1 MLMPTTDTDMLPMLT
16 LDTVPTDTDTPGMV
30 VTDISARGPLMPSP
44 RLMPLPPLRLPL
56 MLMPTTDTDML
67 PMPTLDTV
75 PTDTDTPGMVVTDL
89 SARGPLMPMP
99 MPTTAMEAMATDT
112 EATDIGMVDTG
123 PDTSMVKRN
132 FINNAMCARVL
143 D

>member
-1 MLMPTTDTDMLPMLT
+1 MLPMLT

-44 RLMPLPPLRLPL
+44 RLMPLPPLRP
-56 MLMPTTDTDML
+56 
-67 PMPTLDTV
+67 
-75 PTDTDTPGMVVTDL
+75 
-89 SARGPLMPMP
+89 PLMPSP
-99 MPTTAMEAMATDT
+99 RLMPTTAMEATDT
-112 EATDIGMVDTG
+112 EATDIGTEDTG
-123 PDTSMVKRN
+123 PETSMVKRN

>member
-1 MLMPTTDTDMLPMLT
+1 MPTTDTDMLPMLT

-44 RLMPLPPLRLPL
+44 RLMPLPPLRPPL

-75 PTDTDTPGMVVTDL
+75 PTDTDTPGMVVTDI
-89 SARGPLMPMP
+89 SARGPLMPSPRP
-99 MPTTAMEAMATDT
+99 MPATDT

>member
-1 MLMPTTDTDMLPMLT
+1 MPSLRLLPM
-16 LDTVPTDTDTPGMV
+16 P
-30 VTDISARGPLMPSP
+30 PLMP
-44 RLMPLPPLRLPL
+44 

-112 EATDIGMVDTG
+112 EATDIGTVDTG

>member
-1 MLMPTTDTDMLPMLT
+1 MPSLRLLPMPPLMPMLMPTTDTDMLPMHT
-16 LDTVPTDTDTPGMV
+16 LDTVPTDTDTPGM
-30 VTDISARGPLMPSP
+30 G
-44 RLMPLPPLRLPL
+44 
-56 MLMPTTDTDML
+56 
-67 PMPTLDTV
+67 
-75 PTDTDTPGMVVTDL
+75 VTDL

-112 EATDIGMVDTG
+112 EATDIGTVDTG